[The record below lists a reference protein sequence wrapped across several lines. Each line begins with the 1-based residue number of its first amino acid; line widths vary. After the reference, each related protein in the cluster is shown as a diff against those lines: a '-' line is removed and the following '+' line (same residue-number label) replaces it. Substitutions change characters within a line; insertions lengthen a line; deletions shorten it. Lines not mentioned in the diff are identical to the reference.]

1 MTRTENPTRS
11 VGSSSPDLGLI
22 WQRVLGELEV
32 SVTSHSFK
40 TFLQP
45 TELLGTDQDG
55 TEAIISVPNPFS
67 SAQIKARFEATI
79 IDALHT
85 HFPSLTKLA
94 YKVITTRKPLK
105 KDGAESLFSPS
116 GLKNSSTD
124 GPQPQGNIFDKQ
136 NHLLDRYNFQN
147 FVVGSSNR
155 LAYSAGQLVA
165 EKPGTNYN
173 PLFLYGPAGVG
184 KTHLMWAMY
193 GEIKRLNP
201 DLELLYITI
210 EEFYKSFVDSVRKSE
225 AFTNKYREVDVLFVD
240 DIQFI
245 KKKETTQEEFFHTF
259 NSLHQA
265 NKQIVICSDRPP
277 KEIPELEERLRSRF
291 EWGMVVDM
299 QPPDLETRV
308 AIIQSKAEAR
318 QFNMSLDI
326 AEAIAEKISA
336 NIRELE
342 GGFNRVLMYCEL
354 HNQPASVE
362 IVEEVL
368 GKNQPTASRRKMS
381 PKQVISEIAR
391 YYGVSMEDILS
402 KKRSREIVTPRQVS
416 MYILRSEFDLSFPQI
431 GSHLGGRDHTT
442 IMYGYEKIQALV
454 SKKDHIV
461 RDIQDVRQ
469 RILQEGAMSS

>member
-1 MTRTENPTRS
+1 MTRTGNPAKS
-11 VGSSSPDLGLI
+11 AGSSNPDLGLI

-45 TELLGTDQDG
+45 TELLGVDKDG
-55 TEAIISVPNPFS
+55 TEAVISVPNPFS

-79 IDALHT
+79 IDALHS
-85 HFPSLTKLA
+85 HFPSLTRLA
-94 YKVITTRKPLK
+94 FKVITTRKPMK
-105 KDGAESLFSPS
+105 KDAADSLFSSS
-116 GLKNSSTD
+116 GLKNSSPD
-124 GPQPQGNIFDKQ
+124 GPQPQANIFDKQ

-318 QFNMSLDI
+318 QFAMTLDI

-342 GGFNRVLMYCEL
+342 GGFNRVLMHCEL

-368 GKNQPTASRRKMS
+368 GKGQTMTARRKMS

-391 YYGVSMEDILS
+391 YYGVSMEDILG
-402 KKRSREIVTPRQVS
+402 KKRSREIVMPRQIS

-442 IMYGYEKIQALV
+442 IMYGYEKIEALV
-454 SKKDHIV
+454 SKKDTIV

-469 RILQEGAMSS
+469 RILQEGAVT

>member
-1 MTRTENPTRS
+1 MGAPA
-11 VGSSSPDLGLI
+11 PDLGSI

-45 TELLGTDQDG
+45 TNLMAISSDES
-55 TEAIISVPNPFS
+55 EATISVPNPFS
-67 SAQIKARFEATI
+67 SAQIKARFETTI
-79 IDALHT
+79 IDSLRI
-85 HFPSLTKLA
+85 HFPKLTKLI
-94 YKVITTRKPLK
+94 YKVVTAPK
-105 KDGAESLFSPS
+105 KKLHSQPEALFTSP
-116 GLKNSSTD
+116 NDQNIDT
-124 GPQPQGNIFDKQ
+124 PQPQSNIFDKQ
-136 NHLLDRYNFQN
+136 NHLLGRYNFQN

-201 DLELLYITI
+201 NLELLYITI

-259 NSLHQA
+259 NSLHQS

-308 AIIQSKAEAR
+308 AIIQSKAEAKR
-318 QFNMSLDI
+318 FAITMEV
-326 AEAIAEKISA
+326 AEAIADKISA

-354 HNQPASVE
+354 HNLQATLEV
-362 IVEEVL
+362 VEEVL
-368 GKNQPTASRRKMS
+368 GQGQPTSTRRKMS
-381 PKQVISEIAR
+381 PKQVISEVAR
-391 YYGVSMEDILS
+391 YYGVSADDILG
-402 KKRSREIVTPRQVS
+402 KKRSKDIVMPRQIT
-416 MYILRSEFDLSFPQI
+416 MYLLRSELDLSFPQI

-442 IMYGYEKIQALV
+442 IMYGYEKIETMV
-454 SKKDHIV
+454 SKKDEII

-469 RILQEGAMSS
+469 RITQERVFSS

>member
-1 MTRTENPTRS
+1 MGVNVNTPN
-11 VGSSSPDLGLI
+11 PDLGSV

-45 TELLGTDQDG
+45 TELIQISTDG
-55 TEAIISVPNPFS
+55 TEATLSVPNPFS

-79 IDALHT
+79 IDLLHT
-85 HFPSLTKLA
+85 HFPALAKLS
-94 YKVITTRKPLK
+94 YKVIQAPRKKAHSQP
-105 KDGAESLFSPS
+105 ESLFAQGNPS
-116 GLKNSSTD
+116 DQSESS
-124 GPQPQGNIFDKQ
+124 QPQANIFDKQ
-136 NHLLDRYNFQN
+136 NHLLSRYNFQN

-210 EEFYKSFVDSVRKSE
+210 EEFYKTFVDSVRKSE

-308 AIIQSKAEAR
+308 AIIQSKAETKR
-318 QFNMSLDI
+318 FSITMEV

-354 HNQPASVE
+354 HNLPATIEV
-362 IVEEVL
+362 VEEVL
-368 GKNQPTASRRKMS
+368 GKTQATQRSRKMS
-381 PKQVISEIAR
+381 PKQVISEVAR
-391 YYGVSMEDILS
+391 YYGVSIEDILG
-402 KKRSREIVTPRQVS
+402 KKRSKDIVMPRQIT
-416 MYILRSEFDLSFPQI
+416 MYLLRSELDLSFPQI

-442 IMYGYEKIQALV
+442 IMYGYEKIESLV
-454 SKKDHIV
+454 TKKDDIL

-469 RILQEGAMSS
+469 RIIQERAFSS